1 MLFIASQLS
10 NSPWEILIRYDLKSF
25 NCLLS
30 ISEINSMRLNR
41 PGRTQHNLAH
51 KKPESELLASQ
62 A

>member
-41 PGRTQHNLAH
+41 PGRTQHILVH